1 MSKIYA
7 WQMVEKDQP
16 FELVEQSIP
25 SLKEGEALVKISG
38 CGVCHTDLSFWHYG
52 VPTRHELPLILGH
65 EISGVVVDG
74 SSDLIGKSVIIPAVM
89 PCGDCD
95 LCQAGRSNICQK
107 QQMPGND
114 FHGGFASHVV
124 TPSRYLTE
132 VLDGALAQHELWEL
146 AVIADAVSTPYQVM
160 VKSKIQK
167 GDFAVIIGV
176 GGVGIYGAQLAKIF
190 GGKVLA
196 LDISQE
202 KLDQLHQ
209 VDIDQTLNISGMD
222 VREIKKVVKEK
233 CQEMGAPSNRW
244 KIYEMSGTKSG
255 QELAYALM
263 GIASTLSIVGFTMD
277 KLEVRLSNLM
287 AFDANIIG
295 TWGCKPELYADVLQL
310 VAEEKLKIKPFTE
323 SFPISEINTVF
334 KNTLDHKLKKRSVM
348 IPDFKQIGE

>member
-52 VPTRHELPLILGH
+52 VPTRHELPLVLGH
-65 EISGVVVDG
+65 EISGIVVDG

-114 FHGGFASHVV
+114 FHGGFASHVI
-124 TPSRYLTE
+124 TPARYLAE
-132 VLDGALAQHELWEL
+132 VSDSVLTDHTLPEL

-160 VKSKIQK
+160 VKSKIQE

-176 GGVGIYGAQLAKIF
+176 GGVGIYAAQLAKIF

-196 LDISQE
+196 LDIAQE
-202 KLDQLHQ
+202 KLDQLEQ
-209 VDIDQTLNISGMD
+209 VGINHTLNISGME
-222 VREIKKVVKEK
+222 VRDIKKAVKDK
-233 CQEMGAPSNRW
+233 CRKMGAPPNRW
-244 KIYEMSGTKSG
+244 KIYEMSGTKPG
-255 QELAYALM
+255 QELAFALM

-295 TWGCKPELYADVLQL
+295 TWGCKPELYSDVLLL
-310 VAEEKLKIKPFTE
+310 VADDKLKIKPFTE
-323 SFPISEINTVF
+323 TFPMSQINEIF
-334 KNTLDHKLKKRSVM
+334 QKTLAHKLSKRSVM
-348 IPDFKQIGE
+348 IPDFEN